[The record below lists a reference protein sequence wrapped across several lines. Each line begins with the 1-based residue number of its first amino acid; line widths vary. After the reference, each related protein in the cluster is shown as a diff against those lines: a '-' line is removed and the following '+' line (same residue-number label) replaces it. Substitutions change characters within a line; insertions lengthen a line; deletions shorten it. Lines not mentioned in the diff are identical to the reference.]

1 MVTTVVP
8 DEIFFKRNLI
18 EAGRLC
24 LTTGKLGQV
33 NSPFCQSCSTK
44 IGTVITFIFHR
55 RELIFRNCGARSSDL
70 WSDALCGIQVPVIQA
85 LD

>member
-33 NSPFCQSCSTK
+33 NSPFCQSCFTK

-55 RELIFRNCGARSSDL
+55 RKLIFRNCGA
-70 WSDALCGIQVPVIQA
+70 
-85 LD
+85 